1 MKLFQ
6 VVLEC
11 QGFSGKAA
19 NQVSLY
25 HSETP
30 PRCTLTPTSLLSL
43 LAVCLTLLEWK
54 VARIMFSCCAVKIH
68 SEIEKMCYA
77 GIQSFILAIKW
88 LHRVQQL
95 QTDPLCSSFTK
106 NTVISGLHS
115 APINMPHLLIFKRKK
130 KLYINKPRLSISR
143 RCPRDCGQ
151 ASRHSRLCGQISRH
165 GNSTAP
171 IILTFTVN
179 TSKPPRMGRWGQE
192 SSVRGTTSGFHS
204 SLHSV
209 SLSFALSMSLSSRGK
224 SALEL
229 ALSSSSRRVHT
240 GRWSAVLRR
249 ATLRCAVL
257 RRATLRCAVLR
268 YAAPCYATP
277 CCAVLRREAIVSA
290 CLFSP
295 LAASVS
301 RQETHW
307 KMSCMC
313 DHGAEPQDDRRGE
326 MCVRCK
332 QPSAGAL
339 GISVARRFGGA
350 SASGVNSQ
358 STQQSSLKEPIG
370 DGGFFDT
377 APRC

>member
-1 MKLFQ
+1 M
-6 VVLEC
+6 
-11 QGFSGKAA
+11 
-19 NQVSLY
+19 
-25 HSETP
+25 
-30 PRCTLTPTSLLSL
+30 
-43 LAVCLTLLEWK
+43 
-54 VARIMFSCCAVKIH
+54 
-68 SEIEKMCYA
+68 
-77 GIQSFILAIKW
+77 
-88 LHRVQQL
+88 
-95 QTDPLCSSFTK
+95 
-106 NTVISGLHS
+106 
-115 APINMPHLLIFKRKK
+115 
-130 KLYINKPRLSISR
+130 YINKPRLSISR

-165 GNSTAP
+165 GNSIAP

-209 SLSFALSMSLSSRGK
+209 SLSFALSMSRSSRGK

-249 ATLRCAVL
+249 AA
-257 RRATLRCAVLR
+257 
-268 YAAPCYATP
+268 P
-277 CCAVLRREAIVSA
+277 CCAVLRFVSA
-290 CLFSP
+290 SSLFSP

-313 DHGAEPQDDRRGE
+313 DHGAESQDDRRGE
-326 MCVRCK
+326 MRVQCK

-339 GISVARRFGGA
+339 GISVARRFG
-350 SASGVNSQ
+350 
-358 STQQSSLKEPIG
+358 
-370 DGGFFDT
+370 F
-377 APRC
+377 RCKQPVHAAVQP

>member
-1 MKLFQ
+1 
-6 VVLEC
+6 
-11 QGFSGKAA
+11 
-19 NQVSLY
+19 
-25 HSETP
+25 
-30 PRCTLTPTSLLSL
+30 
-43 LAVCLTLLEWK
+43 
-54 VARIMFSCCAVKIH
+54 MFKS
-68 SEIEKMCYA
+68 
-77 GIQSFILAIKW
+77 
-88 LHRVQQL
+88 
-95 QTDPLCSSFTK
+95 
-106 NTVISGLHS
+106 TVIPGLYS
-115 APINMPHLLIFKRKK
+115 APINRPHLLIFKRKK

-229 ALSSSSRRVHT
+229 ALSSSSRRVYT

-249 ATLRCAVL
+249 ATLHREAPRCAVL
-257 RRATLRCAVLR
+257 RNAALCRATLRCAVLR
-268 YAAPCYATP
+268 YTVKRRATLRCAALRRATLRCEAPCYAALR
-277 CCAVLRREAIVSA
+277 CAVKLRATPRYAALCRATLRCEALRCAALRREAIVSA
-290 CLFSP
+290 SSLFSP

-313 DHGAEPQDDRRGE
+313 DHGGRNRRMTGVGK
-326 MCVRCK
+326 CD
-332 QPSAGAL
+332 
-339 GISVARRFGGA
+339 
-350 SASGVNSQ
+350 SGVNSQ
-358 STQQSSLKEPIG
+358 SMQQSSL
-370 DGGFFDT
+370 
-377 APRC
+377 

>member
-1 MKLFQ
+1 M
-6 VVLEC
+6 
-11 QGFSGKAA
+11 
-19 NQVSLY
+19 
-25 HSETP
+25 
-30 PRCTLTPTSLLSL
+30 
-43 LAVCLTLLEWK
+43 
-54 VARIMFSCCAVKIH
+54 
-68 SEIEKMCYA
+68 
-77 GIQSFILAIKW
+77 
-88 LHRVQQL
+88 
-95 QTDPLCSSFTK
+95 
-106 NTVISGLHS
+106 
-115 APINMPHLLIFKRKK
+115 
-130 KLYINKPRLSISR
+130 YINKPRLSISR

-179 TSKPPRMGRWGQE
+179 TSKPPRMGRWGLE

-229 ALSSSSRRVHT
+229 ALSSSSRRVYT
-240 GRWSAVLRR
+240 GRWSAVLRY
-249 ATLRCAVL
+249 AVK
-257 RRATLRCAVLR
+257 R
-268 YAAPCYATP
+268 YAT
-277 CCAVLRREAIVSA
+277 LRREAIVSA
-290 CLFSP
+290 SSLFSL

-313 DHGAEPQDDRRGE
+313 DHGPESQDDRRGE
-326 MCVRCK
+326 MRIRCK